1 MLSGGERRRLQL
13 VMVLATQ
20 PNLLI
25 LDEPTNDLDLDTL
38 RSLEAF
44 LDDWPG
50 ALVVASHDRAFLD
63 RVADHVLAIDPGG
76 GVRRV
81 PGGVAGWLQERASAG
96 RGTAGAG
103 PRRTTPD
110 RSSTA
115 RPSTAT
121 PSTAT
126 PSRNTISGARA
137 PRTGGPSPSTVNR
150 RLRETERAMAKAQQ
164 RVDTLAARLVGLTD
178 HAELGAIGAELTDAQ
193 RELDGHETA
202 WLELAAL
209 QDN

>member
-76 GVRRV
+76 GGPTRARR
-81 PGGVAGWLQERASAG
+81 GGRMAAGTSVGRWQGGERRRSPDD
-96 RGTAGAG
+96 
-103 PRRTTPD
+103 PRSIVDGDARVDQRRPRPD
-110 RSSTA
+110 
-115 RPSTAT
+115 PS
-121 PSTAT
+121 
-126 PSRNTISGARA
+126 
-137 PRTGGPSPSTVNR
+137 GPSPSTISR

-164 RVDTLAARLVGLTD
+164 RVDGLTARLVGLTD
-178 HAELGAIGAELTDAQ
+178 HAELAAIGAELTDAQ
-193 RELDGHETA
+193 RELDEHETA

-209 QDN
+209 QDG

>member
-63 RVADHVLAIDPGG
+63 RVADHVLAIDPPSGQGG
-76 GVRRV
+76 GDGGGPGGGMVRRV
-81 PGGVAGWLQERASAG
+81 PGGVSGWLAERRNVKPSKPSNAAV
-96 RGTAGAG
+96 RAAATPAA
-103 PRRTTPD
+103 PPPITRTTNK
-110 RSSTA
+110 S
-115 RPSTAT
+115 
-121 PSTAT
+121 
-126 PSRNTISGARA
+126 
-137 PRTGGPSPSTVNR
+137 GPSKSTVNR
-150 RLRETERAMAKAQQ
+150 QLRETEKALALAQG
-164 RVDTLAARLVGLTD
+164 RVERLTAQLTGQSDHAQLAAT
-178 HAELGAIGAELTDAQ
+178 GAELTAAQ
-193 RELDGHETA
+193 GELDALESR
-202 WLELAAL
+202 WLELAEL
-209 QDN
+209 QDS

>member
-96 RGTAGAG
+96 GRPASGGV
-103 PRRTTPD
+103 RRTTPD

-115 RPSTAT
+115 TPPSTG
-121 PSTAT
+121 TAS
-126 PSRNTISGARA
+126 PRSGATRS
-137 PRTGGPSPSTVNR
+137 GGPSPSTISR
-150 RLRETERAMAKAQQ
+150 RLRETERAMTKAQQ
-164 RVDTLAARLVGLTD
+164 RVDGLTARLVGSERPRRARRDRRRVDRRAARTRRTRD
-178 HAELGAIGAELTDAQ
+178 
-193 RELDGHETA
+193 R
-202 WLELAAL
+202 LARTRRPPGRL
-209 QDN
+209 R